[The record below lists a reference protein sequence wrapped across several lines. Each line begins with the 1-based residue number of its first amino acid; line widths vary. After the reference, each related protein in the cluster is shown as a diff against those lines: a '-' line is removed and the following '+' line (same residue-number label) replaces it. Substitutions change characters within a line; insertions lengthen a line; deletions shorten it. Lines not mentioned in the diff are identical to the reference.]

1 MKTIKQFLEHGN
13 YAINV
18 SCWCCIV
25 YLDLIIFVCA
35 KLFQSCLILSDPM
48 DNSLPGSSVHGIL
61 QTRILKWVAMPS
73 SRGSSQPRDQTSVS
87 HVYCTGQRVL
97 YHCCQLGSP

>member
-1 MKTIKQFLEHGN
+1 MKTIKQFLEPGN

-48 DNSLPGSSVHGIL
+48 DNSLPGSSVHGII
-61 QTRILKWVAMPS
+61 QTRTLECVAMS
-73 SRGSSQPRDQTSVS
+73 SSNGLEKLVFPTS
-87 HVYCTGQRVL
+87 CFK
-97 YHCCQLGSP
+97 